1 MFKLL
6 MNSQDH
12 YGTEKNDKD
21 IMGSSVLGLCP
32 HLCGLLSGGVRCTKI
47 LFYGFSFQRSLGI
60 SIFLISK
67 VVRIISA
74 LPTLSRCGGDLMRS
88 LKLNVCTLL
97 GVISGPVMTC
107 LGLRCTNDV
116 SVFSSASGRHHQLI
130 LALLLAQLG
139 YNLTIVFSTILH
151 TAYTTN

>member
-1 MFKLL
+1 MTRISWDRLCWAFAHISVVF
-6 MNSQDH
+6 SQEESDAQ
-12 YGTEKNDKD
+12 
-21 IMGSSVLGLCP
+21 
-32 HLCGLLSGGVRCTKI
+32 RFW
-47 LFYGFSFQRSLGI
+47 FYGFSFQRSLGI

>member
-1 MFKLL
+1 

-21 IMGSSVLGLCP
+21 IMGSSMLGLSP
-32 HLCGLLSGGVRCTKI
+32 HLLLSQEKSDAQRFW
-47 LFYGFSFQRSLGI
+47 FYGVSFQRRLGI

-74 LPTLSRCGGDLMRS
+74 LPTSSRCCGDLMRS

-107 LGLRCTNDV
+107 LGLRCKHAQMM
-116 SVFSSASGRHHQLI
+116 SVF
-130 LALLLAQLG
+130 
-139 YNLTIVFSTILH
+139 FSLPLVDII
-151 TAYTTN
+151 N